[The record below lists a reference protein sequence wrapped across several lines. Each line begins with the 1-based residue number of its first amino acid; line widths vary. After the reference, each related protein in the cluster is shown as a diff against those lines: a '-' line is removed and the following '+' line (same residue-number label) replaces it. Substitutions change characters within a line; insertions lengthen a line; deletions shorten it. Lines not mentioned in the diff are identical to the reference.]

1 MEFTKLLLN
10 QSYKG
15 EELMSLEVLSHQ
27 LAEFYDKMASWEHSI
42 VKDSGLSPA
51 QMHTVEIIGHNQNMR
66 MKELAERLGVTT
78 GTLTVGVD
86 KLEKLGLVER
96 KPHESD
102 RRSWLIVLT
111 DEGKE
116 MYEQHH
122 KYHQEFTNEISRD
135 LTLEQINNLTEQLN
149 LILKRL

>member
-1 MEFTKLLLN
+1 
-10 QSYKG
+10 
-15 EELMSLEVLSHQ
+15 MSLEILSHQ

-51 QMHTVEIIGHNQNMR
+51 QMHTVEIIGHNQDMR

-78 GTLTVGVD
+78 GSLTVGVD
-86 KLEKLGLVER
+86 KLEKLGLVQR
-96 KPHESD
+96 KPHRKD

-111 DEGKE
+111 SEGEK

-122 KYHQEFTNEISRD
+122 KFHQQFTNEISRD
-135 LTLEQINNLTEQLN
+135 LSIEQITTLTESLDI
-149 LILKRL
+149 ILRRL

>member
-1 MEFTKLLLN
+1 
-10 QSYKG
+10 
-15 EELMSLEVLSHQ
+15 MSLEILSHQ

-51 QMHTVEIIGHNQNMR
+51 QMHTVEIIGHNQDMR

-86 KLEKLGLVER
+86 KLEKLGLVQR
-96 KPHESD
+96 KPHEKD

-111 DEGKE
+111 DQGKK

-122 KYHQEFTNEISRD
+122 KYHQDFTNEISRD
-135 LTLEQINNLTEQLN
+135 LTLDQIETLTNHLD
-149 LILKRL
+149 IMLKRL

>member
-1 MEFTKLLLN
+1 
-10 QSYKG
+10 
-15 EELMSLEVLSHQ
+15 MSLEVLSHQ
-27 LAEFYDKMASWEHSI
+27 LAEFYDKMASWEHSV

-78 GTLTVGVD
+78 GSLTVGID

-111 DEGKE
+111 DDGKQ

-135 LTLEQINNLTEQLN
+135 LALEKIDNLTNYLN
-149 LILKRL
+149 TILKRL

>member
-1 MEFTKLLLN
+1 
-10 QSYKG
+10 
-15 EELMSLEVLSHQ
+15 MSLEILSHQ
-27 LAEFYDKMASWEHSI
+27 LAEFYDKMSSWEHSI

-111 DEGKE
+111 NEGKR

-122 KYHQEFTNEISRD
+122 KYHQEFTDEISRD
-135 LTLEQINNLTEQLN
+135 LTLEQITSLTEQLN
-149 LILKRL
+149 IILKRL

>member
-1 MEFTKLLLN
+1 
-10 QSYKG
+10 
-15 EELMSLEVLSHQ
+15 MSLEMLSHQ
-27 LAEFYDKMASWEHSI
+27 FAELYDKMASWEHSI
-42 VKDSGLSPA
+42 VNESGLSPA
-51 QMHTVEIIGHNQNMR
+51 QMHTVEIIGHNQDMR

-111 DEGKE
+111 AEGKK

-122 KYHQEFTNEISRD
+122 KHHQEFTNEISHD
-135 LTLEQINNLTEQLN
+135 LTLEQIDNLTEYLN
-149 LILKRL
+149 IILKRL

>member
-1 MEFTKLLLN
+1 
-10 QSYKG
+10 
-15 EELMSLEVLSHQ
+15 MSLEMLSHQ
-27 LAEFYDKMASWEHSI
+27 FAELYDKMASWDHSI
-42 VKDSGLSPA
+42 VNESGLSPA
-51 QMHTVEIIGHNQNMR
+51 QMHTVEIIGHNQDMR

-111 DEGKE
+111 AEGKK

-122 KYHQEFTNEISRD
+122 KHHQEFTNEISHD
-135 LTLEQINNLTEQLN
+135 LTLEQIDNLTEYLN
-149 LILKRL
+149 IILKRL

>member
-1 MEFTKLLLN
+1 
-10 QSYKG
+10 
-15 EELMSLEVLSHQ
+15 MSLEVLSHQ
-27 LAEFYDKMASWEHSI
+27 LVEFYDKMASWEHSI

-51 QMHTVEIIGHNQNMR
+51 QMHTVEIIGHNQDMR

-78 GTLTVGVD
+78 GSLTVGVD

-96 KPHESD
+96 KPHKKD

-111 DEGKE
+111 NEGEK

-122 KYHQEFTNEISRD
+122 KFHQQFTNEISRD
-135 LTLEQINNLTEQLN
+135 LTIEQITTLTESLDI
-149 LILKRL
+149 ILRRL

>member
-1 MEFTKLLLN
+1 MG
-10 QSYKG
+10 S
-15 EELMSLEVLSHQ
+15 EVLSHQ

-51 QMHTVEIIGHNQNMR
+51 QMHTVEIIGHNKDMR

-78 GTLTVGVD
+78 GTLTIGVD

-111 DEGKE
+111 DAGKQ

-122 KYHQEFTNEISRD
+122 KYHQEFTNEISCD
-135 LTLEQINNLTEQLN
+135 LTIEQITTLTVYLN
-149 LILKRL
+149 IILKRL

>member
-1 MEFTKLLLN
+1 
-10 QSYKG
+10 
-15 EELMSLEVLSHQ
+15 MSLEILSHQ

-51 QMHTVEIIGHNQNMR
+51 QMHTVEIIGHNQDMR

-111 DEGKE
+111 NEGKK

-149 LILKRL
+149 IILKRL

>member
-1 MEFTKLLLN
+1 MAFSRQLLN
-10 QSYKG
+10 HFCERVHY
-15 EELMSLEVLSHQ
+15 MSLEVLSHQ

-51 QMHTVEIIGHNQNMR
+51 QIHTVEIIGHNQNMR

-111 DEGKE
+111 DEGKQ

-122 KYHQEFTNEISRD
+122 KFHQQFTNEISQD
-135 LTLEQINNLTEQLN
+135 LTIEQIEMFSAHLGI
-149 LILKRL
+149 ILKRL

>member
-1 MEFTKLLLN
+1 
-10 QSYKG
+10 
-15 EELMSLEVLSHQ
+15 MSLEVLSHQ
-27 LAEFYDKMASWEHSI
+27 LAEFYDKMASWEHSV

-78 GTLTVGVD
+78 GSLTVGID
-86 KLEKLGLVER
+86 KLEDLGLVER

-111 DEGKE
+111 DAGKQ

-135 LTLEQINNLTEQLN
+135 LSLEQINNLTEHLN
-149 LILKRL
+149 TILKRL

>member
-1 MEFTKLLLN
+1 
-10 QSYKG
+10 
-15 EELMSLEVLSHQ
+15 MSLEILSHQ

-51 QMHTVEIIGHNQNMR
+51 QMHTVEIIGHNQDMR

-111 DEGKE
+111 NEGKK

-135 LTLEQINNLTEQLN
+135 LTLEQINNLTEQLSI
-149 LILKRL
+149 LLKRL

>member
-1 MEFTKLLLN
+1 
-10 QSYKG
+10 
-15 EELMSLEVLSHQ
+15 MSLEVLSHQ

-51 QMHTVEIIGHNQNMR
+51 QIHTVEIIGHNKDMR

-86 KLEKLGLVER
+86 KLEKIGLVER
-96 KPHESD
+96 KPHKND

-111 DEGKE
+111 GEGEK

-122 KYHQEFTNEISRD
+122 KFHQQFTKEISRD
-135 LTLEQINNLTEQLN
+135 LSIEQIATLTEYLDI
-149 LILKRL
+149 ILRRL

>member
-1 MEFTKLLLN
+1 
-10 QSYKG
+10 
-15 EELMSLEVLSHQ
+15 MSLEVLSHQ

-42 VKDSGLSPA
+42 VTDSGLSPA
-51 QMHTVEIIGHNQNMR
+51 QIHTVEIIGHNKDMR

-86 KLEKLGLVER
+86 KLEKIGLVER
-96 KPHESD
+96 KPHKTD

-111 DEGKE
+111 GEGEK

-122 KYHQEFTNEISRD
+122 KFHQQFTNEISRD
-135 LTLEQINNLTEQLN
+135 LTIEQITTLTEYLDV
-149 LILKRL
+149 ILKRL

>member
-1 MEFTKLLLN
+1 MK
-10 QSYKG
+10 Y
-15 EELMSLEVLSHQ
+15 MSLEILSHQ

-51 QMHTVEIIGHNQNMR
+51 QMHTVEIIGHNQDMR

-111 DEGKE
+111 EEGKE

-149 LILKRL
+149 IILKRL

>member
-1 MEFTKLLLN
+1 
-10 QSYKG
+10 
-15 EELMSLEVLSHQ
+15 MSLEILSHQ

-135 LTLEQINNLTEQLN
+135 LALEQIDNLTKYLN
-149 LILKRL
+149 SILKRL

>member
-1 MEFTKLLLN
+1 
-10 QSYKG
+10 
-15 EELMSLEVLSHQ
+15 MSLEVLSHQ
-27 LAEFYDKMASWEHSI
+27 LAEFYDKMASWEHSV
-42 VKDSGLSPA
+42 VKDSGLSPT

-78 GTLTVGVD
+78 GSLTVGID
-86 KLEKLGLVER
+86 KLEDLGLVER

-111 DEGKE
+111 DAGKQ

-135 LTLEQINNLTEQLN
+135 LSLEQINNLTEHLN
-149 LILKRL
+149 TILKRL

>member
-1 MEFTKLLLN
+1 
-10 QSYKG
+10 
-15 EELMSLEVLSHQ
+15 MSLEILSHQ

-51 QMHTVEIIGHNQNMR
+51 QMHTVEIIGHNQDMR

-111 DEGKE
+111 EKGKE
-116 MYEQHH
+116 MYGQHH
-122 KYHQEFTNEISRD
+122 KYHREFTNEISRD
-135 LTLEQINNLTEQLN
+135 LTLEQINNLTEQLSI
-149 LILKRL
+149 ILKRL

>member
-1 MEFTKLLLN
+1 
-10 QSYKG
+10 
-15 EELMSLEVLSHQ
+15 MSLEVLSHQ
-27 LAEFYDKMASWEHSI
+27 LAEFYDKMASWEHSV
-42 VKDSGLSPA
+42 VKDSGLSPT

-78 GTLTVGVD
+78 GSLTVGID

-111 DEGKE
+111 DDGKQ

-135 LTLEQINNLTEQLN
+135 LALEQIDNLTNYLN
-149 LILKRL
+149 TILKRL

>member
-1 MEFTKLLLN
+1 
-10 QSYKG
+10 
-15 EELMSLEVLSHQ
+15 MSLEVLSHQ

-51 QMHTVEIIGHNQNMR
+51 QMHTVEIIGHNQDMR

-78 GTLTVGVD
+78 GSLTVGVD
-86 KLEKLGLVER
+86 KLEKMGLVER
-96 KPHESD
+96 KPHKKD

-111 DEGKE
+111 NEGEK

-122 KYHQEFTNEISRD
+122 KFHQQFTNEISRD
-135 LTLEQINNLTEQLN
+135 LTIEQITTLTESLDI
-149 LILKRL
+149 ILRRL

>member
-1 MEFTKLLLN
+1 
-10 QSYKG
+10 
-15 EELMSLEVLSHQ
+15 MSLEILSNQ
-27 LAEFYDKMASWEHSI
+27 LAEFYDKMSSWEHSI
-42 VKDSGLSPA
+42 VNESGLSPA

-111 DEGKE
+111 SAGKE

-122 KYHQEFTNEISRD
+122 KYHQEFTNEISND
-135 LTLEQINNLTEQLN
+135 LTMSQIENLSEYLN
-149 LILKRL
+149 IILKRL

>member
-1 MEFTKLLLN
+1 MNCEIM
-10 QSYKG
+10 G
-15 EELMSLEVLSHQ
+15 LETLSHQ

-51 QMHTVEIIGHNQNMR
+51 QMHTVEVIGHNQDMR

-86 KLEKLGLVER
+86 KLEKMGLVER
-96 KPHESD
+96 KPHEKD

-111 DEGKE
+111 DEGKL

-122 KYHQEFTNEISRD
+122 KFHQEFTDEISRD
-135 LTLEQINNLTEQLN
+135 LNCEQIETLSGYLE

>member
-1 MEFTKLLLN
+1 
-10 QSYKG
+10 
-15 EELMSLEVLSHQ
+15 MSLETLSRQ
-27 LAEFYDKMASWEHSI
+27 LAEFYDKMSSWEHSV

-51 QMHTVEIIGHNQNMR
+51 QMHAVEIIGHHQDMR

-96 KPHESD
+96 KAHEKD

-111 DEGKE
+111 GEGKK
-116 MYEQHH
+116 MYEEHH
-122 KYHQEFTNEISRD
+122 KLHQQFTNEISRD
-135 LTLEQINNLTEQLN
+135 LTLEQIEILTEELGM
-149 LILKRL
+149 ILKRI

>member
-1 MEFTKLLLN
+1 
-10 QSYKG
+10 
-15 EELMSLEVLSHQ
+15 MSLEVLSHQ
-27 LAEFYDKMASWEHSI
+27 LAEFYDKMASWEYSI

-51 QMHTVEIIGHNQNMR
+51 QIHTVEIIGHNKDMR

-96 KPHESD
+96 KPHKSD

-111 DEGKE
+111 GEGEK

-122 KYHQEFTNEISRD
+122 KFHQQFTNEISRD
-135 LTLEQINNLTEQLN
+135 LSIEQITTLTEYLAS
-149 LILKRL
+149 ILRRL